1 MKEVAKYHISD
12 KFIITG
18 RGLMF
23 GGHIIEGEIKTGGV
37 VQFCYNDLIVI
48 RKIIGIE
55 QSMNNERVFD
65 GLNTG
70 ILIECNNEEEVQQIR
85 SSNLKD
91 IKVSIFES

>member
-1 MKEVAKYHISD
+1 MKEVAKYYISD

-23 GGHIIEGEIKTGGV
+23 AGHILGGKIKTGNV
-37 VQFCYNDLIVI
+37 IRFCRNDKIVI
-48 RKIIGIE
+48 KKIRGIE
-55 QSMNNERVFD
+55 QSINNERVFD

-70 ILIECNNEEEVQQIR
+70 ILIECNNEEEIQQIR
-85 SSNLKD
+85 NSSLKD

>member
-23 GGHIIEGEIKTGGV
+23 AGYIIEGQIKTGDV
-37 VQFCYNDLIVI
+37 IQFCYNDLTVI
-48 RKIIGIE
+48 RKIKGIE
-55 QSMNNERVFD
+55 QSLNNERVFD

-70 ILIECNNEEEVQQIR
+70 ILIECTNEEEIQQIR
-85 SSNLKD
+85 NSSLKD
-91 IKVSIFES
+91 VKVSIFES